1 MVFPVIGNVA
11 SLAPGAEVGG
21 VAVFGLVV
29 EMGDGE
35 YDAAT
40 GNGVRLSV
48 PGATV
53 GILWTAF
60 TAVAGAVEHG
70 AADFP
75 PVFRVSRPV
84 FDGHGADSAILCSVI
99 GSLQSSS
106 D

>member
-1 MVFPVIGNVA
+1 MVVSVISNVA
-11 SLAPGAEVGG
+11 TLAPCPEVFWI
-21 VAVFGLVV
+21 AVFGLVV
-29 EMGDGE
+29 EVGDGE

-60 TAVAGAVEHG
+60 AAIAGAVEHG
-70 AADFP
+70 AADFT
-75 PVFRVSRPV
+75 PVFRVPRPV

-99 GSLQSSS
+99 GSLQSAS